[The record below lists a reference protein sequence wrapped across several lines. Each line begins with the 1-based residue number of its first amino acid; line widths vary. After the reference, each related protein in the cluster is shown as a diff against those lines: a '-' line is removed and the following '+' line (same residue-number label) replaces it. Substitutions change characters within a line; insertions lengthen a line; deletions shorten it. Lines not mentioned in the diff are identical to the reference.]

1 MSQSSFD
8 EETDR
13 LWEEISRNAQM
24 LASLHDSE
32 HSEEAPPPADSGEQA
47 SGESGE
53 QASGHGELSSMIDQK
68 PQEPSSIVKPRKREL
83 TPPSLTLRR
92 KSATEVKQIKP
103 PQVKVKRSSS
113 SARDAAAAEVTATGA
128 AVQRRYS
135 DSRLSR
141 PLLRSAT
148 AAAAASAKTSD
159 TPVSKSSLAKRYGA
173 IPKTAKTAVKAKS
186 DVHSPTAGYTI
197 DSARLRRGGGG
208 GVRKGG
214 GEF

>member
-141 PLLRSAT
+141 PLLRSA
-148 AAAAASAKTSD
+148 AAAAKTSD
-159 TPVSKSSLAKRYGA
+159 TPVSKSGLAKRYGA

-208 GVRKGG
+208 VRKGG